1 MIRLAKKQFNSITF
15 NHQYSIGVSMQT
27 LKTDALALLFSS
39 CLILGKLFNLS
50 VSILSSVK

>member
-1 MIRLAKKQFNSITF
+1 MIRLAKKQFNSIAF